1 MANRNL
7 TAEGFIT
14 AGDNSISFD
23 MLDESEKR
31 KIKESIREY
40 VQKRLSEYI
49 SLNPSEAE
57 KILHIQKETDTF

>member
-14 AGDNSISFD
+14 AGGTSISFD

-57 KILHIQKETDTF
+57 KILHIQKETDTL